1 MGIVSRRNRLAVV
14 AASRGVVDGRAP
26 PLKLEYNVERVDDT
40 LGDGVSKKRKTNHPA
55 SGAVR
60 KHRNSPECNQGWSA
74 GC

>member
-40 LGDGVSKKRKTNHPA
+40 LGDGVSKKKKEN
-55 SGAVR
+55 
-60 KHRNSPECNQGWSA
+60 KSPCIRCSA
-74 GC
+74 QTPELTGM